1 MYLQGGAF
9 MKKHL
14 RLLVTLAAAV
24 VCSVCLFAFTAS
36 AEYLGNDVISLG
48 PTPIDFG
55 VVEHGKEQ
63 TTVHTVTV
71 YNLLDFD
78 ITVSVSSQPG
88 YVADSY
94 LITVPAQGQTDVNFT
109 LLLNATDVDRTVVFT
124 ENVHYQTCEFRLT
137 GTTVHVQP
145 DQNTNYVDLGNGTH
159 CYYCPCG
166 AALGVEEH
174 IRSEE
179 CEYSSV
185 DTHLYW
191 CKECN
196 ALAAEEPHN
205 PQEIVNDDTLCLPA
219 TCSRPA
225 SYYYTCT
232 DCGTMLNQYFNYG
245 QSLEHEYDTS
255 VWQYDSESHY
265 YVCTLCSEQDRY
277 PHTMD
282 YAENPHALYSIANC
296 TSASTYFSSC
306 SQCGFVDYAS
316 QPQPVGNA
324 TGHSFSDYEVL
335 EEARCYSDAT
345 EIAYCDYGCGTT
357 DVRVIP
363 GTMSGHHYILDPEES
378 AYASCTE
385 DTYSVWKC
393 EWCNDSYTEIEE
405 GTATGHS
412 FSDYVVF
419 DEASCMEN
427 AKEIAYCDYGCGTT
441 DVREIPGTI
450 VDHHYILYPD
460 GTVEATCTTDG
471 QSMWMCNW
479 CRDSYMK
486 VEQGSATG
494 HSFEEYVYNKDA
506 TCTADGTLTAVC
518 SVCKETVTT
527 VAGGSAKGHDYDAA
541 GYCTRCGHHSGIHTP
556 DTGDTHSTA
565 LWLVVCTLSALAF
578 AAAALCKKRFE
589 N

>member
-1 MYLQGGAF
+1 

-14 RLLVTLAAAV
+14 RLLVTLAATV

-36 AEYLGNDVISLG
+36 AEYLGNDVINLG

-78 ITVSVSSQPG
+78 ITVSVLPQEG

-109 LLLNATDVDRTVVFT
+109 LLPNATDVDCTVVFT

-145 DQNTNYVDLGNGTH
+145 DQNTEYFDLGNGTH

-191 CKECN
+191 CTECY

-205 PQEIVNDDTLCLPA
+205 PQQIVNDDTLCLPA

-245 QSLEHEYDTS
+245 QALEHEYDTS

-265 YVCTLCSEQDRY
+265 HVCTLCSEQDRY

-324 TGHSFSDYEVL
+324 TGHSFSDY
-335 EEARCYSDAT
+335 
-345 EIAYCDYGCGTT
+345 
-357 DVRVIP
+357 
-363 GTMSGHHYILDPEES
+363 
-378 AYASCTE
+378 
-385 DTYSVWKC
+385 
-393 EWCNDSYTEIEE
+393 
-405 GTATGHS
+405 
-412 FSDYVVF
+412 VVF
-419 DEASCMEN
+419 DVASCMEN

-471 QSMWMCNW
+471 QTMWMCNW

-527 VAGGSAKGHDYDAA
+527 VAGGSAKGHDYDAG

-578 AAAALCKKRFE
+578 AATAVCKKRFE